1 MIWQDIVMGACTV
14 GFAAALVPPV
24 LHAMREKHT
33 TMQIVT
39 AGANAALVGVI
50 AFCSVT
56 LDLWAYGAVNIVTAL
71 LWAVLAWQA
80 WRWGGQAT

>member
-14 GFAAALVPPV
+14 GFAAALVPQV
-24 LHAMREKHT
+24 LHGMREKHT

-39 AGANAALVGVI
+39 AGPNAALVGVI
-50 AFCSVT
+50 ACSSAT
-56 LDLWAYGAVNIVTAL
+56 LGLWVYGAVNLLTAA

-80 WRWGGQAT
+80 WRWGGRAT